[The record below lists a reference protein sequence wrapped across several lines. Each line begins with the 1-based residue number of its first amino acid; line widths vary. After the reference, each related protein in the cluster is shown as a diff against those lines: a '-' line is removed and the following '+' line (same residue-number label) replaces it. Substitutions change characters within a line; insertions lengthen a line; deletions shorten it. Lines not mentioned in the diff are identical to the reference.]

1 MAVFDGRLSGS
12 ESIEKDR
19 YWRRE
24 ILEKL
29 RISSPVRNM
38 NVKYSS

>member
-1 MAVFDGRLSGS
+1 MAVFDGRLSGY

-29 RISSPVRNM
+29 RISSQVRNM
-38 NVKYSS
+38 TEKYSS